1 MASLPGHGRRPTNQ
15 FLPARNR
22 RQCDNATYSYSA
34 GDVMQ
39 GKLIGSTA
47 MRRGH
52 FLLESGHHG
61 ELWLDLELL
70 CLRPRQIEGSVA
82 ALSEQLRSHA
92 VDAVC
97 GPVNE
102 GAFVALM
109 VASQLDVEFYYAER
123 FERAPSDQLFP
134 VEYRLPPALRS
145 SVPGKRVAIVND
157 VINAGSAVRGAYT
170 DLLACGAEPV
180 ALASLLVLGESAA
193 RFAGEK
199 NIPLISVAQLANSL
213 WAPSECPFCALGTP
227 LDDPY
232 HALAARS

>member
-1 MASLPGHGRRPTNQ
+1 MTQDG
-15 FLPARNR
+15 
-22 RQCDNATYSYSA
+22 
-34 GDVMQ
+34 
-39 GKLIGSTA
+39 LIGSTV

-61 ELWLDLELL
+61 DLWLDLELL

-82 ALSEQLRSHA
+82 ALSEQLRGLT

-97 GPVNE
+97 GPLNE

-134 VEYRLPPALRS
+134 VEYRLPSVLRS
-145 SVPGKRVAIVND
+145 SVQGKRVAIVND

-170 DLLACGAEPV
+170 DLLACHAEPV
-180 ALASLLVLGESAA
+180 ALASLLVLGESAG
-193 RFAGEK
+193 RFAEEK
-199 NIPLISVAQLANSL
+199 NIPLISVSRLANSL
-213 WAPSECPFCALGTP
+213 WSPSECPLCAIGTP

-232 HALAARS
+232 HEPAARS